1 MCGQCIQ
8 CLIVDRTHLALA
20 KVASGYYKKNLCMP
34 SQIEEHNLV
43 DVSSDLRSNH
53 VIAIRSPKVLAS
65 TKIEVM
71 DLRDANP

>member
-1 MCGQCIQ
+1 MA
-8 CLIVDRTHLALA
+8 T
-20 KVASGYYKKNLCMP
+20 
-34 SQIEEHNLV
+34 QIEEHNLV
-43 DVSSDLRSNH
+43 DISSDLRSNH